1 MVPKHDPGKYRLIHD
16 LSYPKGDCI
25 NAYTAREYSTVQ
37 YESLDRVVESVR
49 SRGLNSLIAKADIRD
64 AFRIIPIR
72 PDDYPLLG
80 FKWQGMFYHDKVL
93 PMGSA
98 VSCQTFERFS
108 CALQWILQT
117 HFQVLKITH
126 YFDDYIFAGSSDDS
140 SCLTSLLSF
149 ENLAQDIGIPLNEGK
164 RCPPS
169 TCQIVYGIEIDTT
182 TMQLRLPADKLT
194 KAISLVDSMVNCRK
208 VSLRNLLSLI
218 GLLSHCC
225 LVVSAG
231 RSFLRRLINLS
242 CGVTRLH
249 YHVTLNCEARADL
262 YAWQVFLRS
271 FNGKSMFIEQRFL
284 SSHTIK
290 LYTYASS
297 EIGFAVVFG
306 RKCLAGA
313 WHNPF
318 TSSDI
323 TLLEL
328 YPLILATELFGQYLA
343 NHCIVFMSDNF
354 GVVEIINKTTPRNR
368 AIMKLVRKLVLA
380 CLRYNILVRSR
391 HVPGYQNVIAD
402 HLSRL
407 QLDKARKVA
416 PWLDPIPT
424 RIPESLKPEVLL

>member
-1 MVPKHDPGKYRLIHD
+1 MAV
-16 LSYPKGDCI
+16 
-25 NAYTAREYSTVQ
+25 
-37 YESLDRVVESVR
+37 
-49 SRGLNSLIAKADIRD
+49 
-64 AFRIIPIR
+64 IPIR
-72 PDDYPLLG
+72 PEDYPLLG
-80 FKWQGMFYHDKVL
+80 FKWQGLFYHDDNVL

-117 HFQVLKITH
+117 HFKVLKITH
-126 YFDDYIFAGSSDDS
+126 YLDDYIFVGPANDL
-140 SCLTSLLSF
+140 SCHNSLLSF

-169 TCQIVYGIEIDTT
+169 TCQIVYGIEIDPT
-182 TMQLRLPADKLT
+182 TMQLRLPADKLA
-194 KAISLVDSMVNCRK
+194 KAISLVNTMVNCRK

-218 GLLSHCC
+218 GLLLHCC

-231 RSFLRRLINLS
+231 RSVLCRLINLT

-262 YAWQVFLRS
+262 YAWQVFLQS

-290 LYTYASS
+290 LYTDASS
-297 EIGFAVVFG
+297 DIGFAAVFG
-306 RKCLAGA
+306 KKWVAGA
-313 WHNPF
+313 WHKPF

-343 NHCIVFMSDNF
+343 NHCILFMSDNS
-354 GVVEIINKTTPRNR
+354 GVVEIINKTTSRNR
-368 AIMKLVRKLVLA
+368 AIMTLVRKLVLT

-407 QLDKARKVA
+407 QLEKARQVS
-416 PWLDPIPT
+416 PWLEPIATKIPDPL
-424 RIPESLKPEVLL
+424 RPEVLLA